1 MSRPVV
7 LVTGFDPFGGAASN
21 PSFLVAE
28 ALAAQWTGPAALQ
41 IALLPTIFA
50 ESATRLRQLLAEIR
64 PDLVIALGVA
74 EGRAALTP
82 EVIAIN
88 RIDARIADNSGA
100 QPRDVPVVE
109 GGPDGLFSTL
119 PIKAMVAAMRAADV
133 PAALSYS
140 AGTFVCNSTFY
151 ALMHAVRDGSRPV
164 RAGFVHLPAT
174 PDMMAAQGLPSMS
187 IETMRRGLD
196 AALRASLTAAPAP
209 DIAAGTLA

>member
-1 MSRPVV
+1 MSRPKI
-7 LVTGFDPFGGAASN
+7 LVTGFDPFGGAATN
-21 PSFLVAE
+21 PSFLLAE
-28 ALAAQWTGPAALQ
+28 ALKAEWTGPAELQ
-41 IALLPTIFA
+41 ILRLPTIFA
-50 ESATRLRQLLAEIR
+50 DSATQLRQALADIR

-74 EGRAALTP
+74 AGRAAVTP

-88 RIDARIADNSGA
+88 RIDARIPDNAGA

-109 GGPDGLFSTL
+109 TGPDGLFSTL

-133 PAALSYS
+133 PASLSYS

-151 ALMHAVRDGSRPV
+151 ALMHALKDADRPV

-174 PDMMAAQGLPSMS
+174 PDMVAGSDLPSMS

-196 AALRASLTAAPAP
+196 AALRACLMDVPAP
-209 DIAAGTLA
+209 DINSGTLA